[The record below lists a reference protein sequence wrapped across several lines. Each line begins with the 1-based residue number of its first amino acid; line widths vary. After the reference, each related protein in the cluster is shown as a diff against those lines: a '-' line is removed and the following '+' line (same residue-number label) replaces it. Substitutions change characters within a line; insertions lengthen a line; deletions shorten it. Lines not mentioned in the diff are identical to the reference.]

1 MILSEDL
8 SPESKRK
15 RNKKKK
21 THKGSTMG
29 LSIKVS
35 NKKKRRGKIST
46 FKNSDPKGL
55 YYSAW
60 LSCSL
65 LISLNPCP
73 LSSLNIKYEVT
84 EVKGRVAQASNP
96 SIGR

>member
-1 MILSEDL
+1 
-8 SPESKRK
+8 
-15 RNKKKK
+15 
-21 THKGSTMG
+21 MG
-29 LSIKVS
+29 LFIKVS

-46 FKNSDPKGL
+46 FKNSDPKGP
-55 YYSAW
+55 YYLAW

-84 EVKGRVAQASNP
+84 EVKGGVAQASNP
-96 SIGR
+96 SIGRLG